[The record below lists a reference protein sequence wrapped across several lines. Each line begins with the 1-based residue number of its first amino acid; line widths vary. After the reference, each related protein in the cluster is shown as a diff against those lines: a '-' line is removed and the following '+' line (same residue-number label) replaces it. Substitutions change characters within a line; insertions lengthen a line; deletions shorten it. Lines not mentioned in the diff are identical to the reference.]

1 MGKKNKGM
9 TAFLLPLNKECLL
22 NRLTDEEVGRLFR
35 HLYAYANRN
44 ELPEET
50 ENSSILVAFDCFT
63 AYINEAKTAYEKKV
77 NDGKKAIQKRWG
89 KDAEEHQSIGTYT
102 DLPSPIPKD
111 SNLYQRIGEDTKTK
125 TKTILSERETPPT
138 PSEGD
143 GSPSPVEKFLGYL
156 EKEGFDNLLKLVPP
170 TDEQV
175 LWFKANYETKYVTEA
190 CRRLDNWP
198 LLPQKKRKMFD
209 TIKRELEVMNSE
221 GLIYHGENR

>member
-1 MGKKNKGM
+1 MGKSKEM
-9 TAFLLPLNKECLL
+9 SAFLLPYDKEMLL
-22 NRLTDEEVGRLFR
+22 DRLTDEQAGKLFR
-35 HLYAYANRN
+35 HLYAYAKREDTPNDERDN
-44 ELPEET
+44 
-50 ENSSILVAFDCFT
+50 SILIVFDCFRT
-63 AYINEAKTAYEKKV
+63 YIDKNKESHQEISTKRQEAAK
-77 NDGKKAIQKRWG
+77 KRWN
-89 KDAEEHQSIGTYT
+89 KEEDANGCKCMQMDANDANAHFAMQRDANDAISI
-102 DLPSPIPKD
+102 SK
-111 SNLYQRIGEDTKTK
+111 SKS
-125 TKTILSERETPPT
+125 ILSERETPPT

-198 LLPQKKRKMFD
+198 QLPKKKRKMFD
-209 TIKRELEVMNSE
+209 TIKGELEVMNSE